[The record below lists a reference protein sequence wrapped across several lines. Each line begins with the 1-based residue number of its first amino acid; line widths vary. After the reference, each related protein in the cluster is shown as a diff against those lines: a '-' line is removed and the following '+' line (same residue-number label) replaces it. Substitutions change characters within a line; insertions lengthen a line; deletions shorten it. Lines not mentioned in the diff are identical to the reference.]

1 MARVFYDSDA
11 DLSILK
17 EKTIGIIGYGN
28 QGRAQ
33 ALNMRDSGCKVIVGN
48 RADEYAKKAREDGF
62 DVFSI
67 EETVKKADILCI
79 LLPDEVQPYVF
90 KESIKPYLKANQTL
104 DFASGF
110 TIHFK
115 TVLPPSDIDVI
126 MVAPKMI
133 GKSVRELFLKNS
145 GAPALIGVY
154 QNFSGFALEKA
165 LALAKAIGATRVGVL
180 ESSFEEEA
188 VTDLFNEQAVPFTLL
203 IKTAFEIL
211 VEAGYDPD
219 VVQLELYGSGE
230 WIEIMKANLKY
241 GIFEQAKLHSTT
253 SQYGQL
259 SRGSRVITAQVKKEM
274 KSILEEIRNGSFAKE
289 WMEEIEN
296 GYQKLNL
303 LKKAS
308 INSLLIKTEK
318 EVRRKLIL
326 PYSEQ
331 NEY

>member
-11 DLSILK
+11 NLSFLK
-17 EKTIGIIGYGN
+17 GKTIGIIGYGN

-33 ALNMRDSGCKVIVGN
+33 ALNMRDSGCNVIIGN
-48 RADEYAKKAREDGF
+48 RFDEYAKKAREDGF

-67 EETVKKADILCI
+67 EEAVKKSDILCI
-79 LLPDEVQPYVF
+79 LIPDEVQPYVF
-90 KESIKPYLKANQTL
+90 KESINPYLKAGQTL

-110 TIHFK
+110 TIYFK
-115 TVLPPSDIDVI
+115 TVVPPNYVDVI

-133 GKSVRELFLKNS
+133 GESVRELFLENS

-165 LALAKAIGATRVGVL
+165 LAIAKAIGATRVGAL

-203 IKTAFEIL
+203 IKVAFEIL

-230 WIEIMKANLKY
+230 WIEIMKAILKY
-241 GIFEQAKLHSTT
+241 GILEQAKLHSTT

-259 SRGSRVITAQVKKEM
+259 SRGTRVITAQVKEEM
-274 KSILEEIRNGSFAKE
+274 KRILEEIKNGSFTKE
-289 WMEEIEN
+289 WMEEVKS
-296 GYQKLNL
+296 GYKKLESLRKDLAND
-303 LKKAS
+303 
-308 INSLLIKTEK
+308 LLIKTEK
-318 EVRRKLIL
+318 EIRRKLL
-326 PYSEQ
+326 LTFYKS
-331 NEY
+331 